1 MISHFLAVN
10 WVSDMLRLIAC
21 SRQGLTETE
30 IQAIQN
36 SKIRYSPPVNGFNFA
51 RLRSATF
58 DALFERT
65 GGLLNFFHC
74 HLRKAVE
81 SYLLGRHIV
90 HFHHSYNLVLT
101 EFYRIMMKEYVYAV
115 AKCKMENNQGIR
127 CKLLYLGRP
136 VSQ

>member
-1 MISHFLAVN
+1 MFVNVSGGYLTLCLLIYYFLAVN

-65 GGLLNFFHC
+65 GGLLNFFHH

-81 SYLLGRHIV
+81 SYLLGR
-90 HFHHSYNLVLT
+90 YLVS
-101 EFYRIMMKEYVYAV
+101 FISS
-115 AKCKMENNQGIR
+115 
-127 CKLLYLGRP
+127 LL
-136 VSQ
+136 